1 MDDLSQLTTE
11 TLYTYMRNALAT
23 GSGCIGHTKA
33 HMNSVKANAYRDELN
48 KRGEKL
54 PAFDLN
60 TLFPEKEDWADW
72 RSFQRDHGTYNGP
85 GSF

>member
-1 MDDLSQLTTE
+1 
-11 TLYTYMRNALAT
+11 
-23 GSGCIGHTKA
+23 
-33 HMNSVKANAYRDELN
+33 MNSVKANAYRDELN